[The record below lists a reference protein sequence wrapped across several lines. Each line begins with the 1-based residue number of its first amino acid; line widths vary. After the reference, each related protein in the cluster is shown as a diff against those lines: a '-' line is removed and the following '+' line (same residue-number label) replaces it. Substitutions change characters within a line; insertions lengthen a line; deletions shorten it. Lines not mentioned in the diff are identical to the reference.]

1 MIFPALRASYRSLL
15 GILIGSWSCL
25 CPLWMVGVIA
35 LVLVFRQSFE
45 NRSNTV
51 SKHPFCTMIANGAN
65 WLIDFF
71 RSSMLFSRY
80 WLGNDSKE
88 SIFFQSWTFSCLHAA
103 FLMNTAKVQTSKV
116 SSHDLYRQAKM
127 VYCSKPGKYN
137 KPIANS
143 KEKTS
148 FIYLFANKWFAID
161 NLTSLL
167 TWPKKETTE
176 QGRKQLTKAGGSE
189 TATT

>member
-1 MIFPALRASYRSLL
+1 
-15 GILIGSWSCL
+15 
-25 CPLWMVGVIA
+25 
-35 LVLVFRQSFE
+35 
-45 NRSNTV
+45 
-51 SKHPFCTMIANGAN
+51 MIANGAN

-127 VYCSKPGKYN
+127 IYCSKPGKYN
-137 KPIANS
+137 KPMANS

-148 FIYLFANKWFAID
+148 FIYLFPNKWFAID
-161 NLTSLL
+161 KLTYM
-167 TWPKKETTE
+167 TKEGNNWTRKETTD
-176 QGRKQLTKAGGSE
+176 QGRGQWNRNNINGNYCGPGKGGKTGDENLFYFS
-189 TATT
+189 